1 MIIYYTILGHRI
13 GSAINQ
19 RDTFTILT
27 QEGIR
32 MLRNNHSDL
41 TKEIREKVM
50 DKFATK
56 IQNSR
61 YDENDRRAIIL
72 SALNGYLKQVEQDQA
87 AIQTFCRPRDRNR
100 ARAKL
105 MVPCSPN

>member
-1 MIIYYTILGHRI
+1 
-13 GSAINQ
+13 
-19 RDTFTILT
+19 
-27 QEGIR
+27 

-50 DKFATK
+50 DKFSTK

-61 YDENDRRAIIL
+61 LDENDRRAIIL

-87 AIQTFCRPRDRNR
+87 GAAMHTFCRPRVWSKEENKKDWF
-100 ARAKL
+100 KEKEEHFEETF
-105 MVPCSPN
+105 